1 MNGSHDHIML
11 AKRRSRMK
19 PVRLTPL
26 TGIAL
31 LALAAALILPATFRN
46 ARAAEAGVPH
56 FEPDPYWPKQLPNN
70 WMLGQVSGIYVDS
83 HDHIWV
89 TSRPR
94 TLDNNDKYAALSPP
108 QADCCIPAPPIIEF
122 DQAGNF
128 IQGWGGP
135 GQGYEWPDN
144 EHGIFIDFK
153 ENVWVGGNSDK
164 DTNILK
170 FTKTGKFLLQI
181 GHHGTSGGSND
192 TQNLKR
198 PAGICVYPKTNEV
211 FVADGYGNRRVIVF
225 DADTGAYKRHWGAYG
240 NKPDDKAPKARQASG
255 PGPQQ
260 FDTPHGIAVSEDGI
274 VYVSDRANNRV
285 QTFRTDGTFLKEG
298 FIKRESKGTGTA
310 FGVALSADPQQ
321 RFLYVADG
329 SNERIAILDRTSLD
343 EIGHIGRPGRKAGE
357 FFHLHSL
364 GVDPDGNL
372 VTGESQGYRV
382 QKFIYKGLSTAAT
395 R

>member
-1 MNGSHDHIML
+1 
-11 AKRRSRMK
+11 MK
-19 PVRLTPL
+19 PVKPKHLA
-26 TGIAL
+26 GIAF
-31 LALAAALILPATFRN
+31 LALAVALTIPTTFDD
-46 ARAAEAGVPH
+46 ARAAQAGVPR
-56 FEPDPYWPKQLPNN
+56 FEPDPYWPKPLPNN

-94 TLDNNDKYAALSPP
+94 TLDNNDKYAALNPP

-144 EHGIFIDFK
+144 EHGIFIDYK

-170 FTKTGKFLLQI
+170 FTKTGKVLLQI
-181 GHHGTSGGSND
+181 GHHGKSGGSND
-192 TQNLKR
+192 IENLKR

-240 NKPDDKAPKARQASG
+240 NKPDDNAPRTRVYEG

-260 FDTPHGIAVSEDGI
+260 FNTVHGIRISKDDL
-274 VYVSDRANNRV
+274 VYVGDRVNNRIQV
-285 QTFRTDGTFLKEG
+285 FRPDGTFVKEG
-298 FIKRESKGTGTA
+298 FIERKTSTPEGTA
-310 FGVALSADPQQ
+310 FDIAFSPDKQQ
-321 RFLYVADG
+321 QFLYVPDG
-329 SNERIAILDRTSLD
+329 SNKKVQILNRDTL
-343 EIGHIGRPGRKAGE
+343 EVVGFFGGHGGHGTGQ
-357 FFHLHSL
+357 FFHTHSIAS
-364 GVDPDGNL
+364 DSKGNIYL
-372 VTGESQGYRV
+372 GESFGMRALRWN
-382 QKFIYKGLSTAAT
+382 YKGMSSAST

>member
-1 MNGSHDHIML
+1 
-11 AKRRSRMK
+11 MK
-19 PVRLTPL
+19 PKILAFPALVVALIISTPL
-26 TGIAL
+26 QQ
-31 LALAAALILPATFRN
+31 
-46 ARAAEAGVPH
+46 ARGAQPSVPH
-56 FEPDPYWPKQLPNN
+56 FEPDPYWPKPLPNN

-94 TLDNNDKYAALSPP
+94 TLDNNDKYAALKPP
-108 QADCCIPAPPIIEF
+108 EADCCIPAPPIMEF
-122 DQAGNF
+122 DQAGNL

-135 GQGYEWPDN
+135 GAGYEWPDN
-144 EHGIFIDFK
+144 EHGIFIDYK

-181 GHHGTSGGSND
+181 GHHGKSGGSND
-192 TQNLKR
+192 TENLKR

-240 NKPDDKAPKARQASG
+240 NKPDDGVPRTRVYEG

-260 FDTPHGIAVSEDGI
+260 FNTVHGIRISSDDL
-274 VYVSDRANNRV
+274 VYVGDRVNNRIQV
-285 QTFRTDGTFLKEG
+285 FRPDGTFVKEG
-298 FIKRESKGTGTA
+298 YIERKTSTPEGTA
-310 FGVALSADPQQ
+310 FDIAFSPDKQQ
-321 RFLYVADG
+321 QFFYVPDG
-329 SNERIAILDRTSLD
+329 SNKKVQILNRDTL
-343 EIGHIGRPGRKAGE
+343 EVVGFFGGHGGHGTGQ
-357 FFHLHSL
+357 FFHIHSIAT
-364 GVDPDGNL
+364 DSKGNIYL
-372 VTGESQGYRV
+372 GESFGMRALRWN
-382 QKFIYKGLSTAAT
+382 YKGMSAASS